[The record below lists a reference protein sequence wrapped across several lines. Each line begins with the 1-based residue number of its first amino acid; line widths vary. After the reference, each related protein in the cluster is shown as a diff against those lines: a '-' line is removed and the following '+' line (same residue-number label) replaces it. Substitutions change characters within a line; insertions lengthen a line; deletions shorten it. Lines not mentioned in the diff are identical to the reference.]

1 MNFFLTYSSV
11 PDVNIC
17 ISVEVGLIITKMDTQ
32 NGEIWALSALLK
44 VKHKVPLNKTQHHHL
59 TTQLYCS
66 SKISAWYFLTSFS
79 ALGIKIT
86 SICVYQSWICAI
98 HSPY

>member
-44 VKHKVPLNKTQHHHL
+44 VKHGTGFKLL
-59 TTQLYCS
+59 LMRDFF
-66 SKISAWYFLTSFS
+66 ISILEM
-79 ALGIKIT
+79 LKNPGHI
-86 SICVYQSWICAI
+86 Q
-98 HSPY
+98 

>member
-44 VKHKVPLNKTQHHHL
+44 VKH
-59 TTQLYCS
+59 
-66 SKISAWYFLTSFS
+66 
-79 ALGIKIT
+79 ALGQT
-86 SICVYQSWICAI
+86 NLYYQYLHLQVHFFQSKG
-98 HSPY
+98 SS

>member
-17 ISVEVGLIITKMDTQ
+17 ISVEVGLIITKMDAQ

-44 VKHKVPLNKTQHHHL
+44 VKHGTGFK
-59 TTQLYCS
+59 
-66 SKISAWYFLTSFS
+66 
-79 ALGIKIT
+79 
-86 SICVYQSWICAI
+86 AI
-98 HSPY
+98 VNARLFYKYT

>member
-17 ISVEVGLIITKMDTQ
+17 ISVDVGLIITKMDTQ

-44 VKHKVPLNKTQHHHL
+44 VKHGTGFKTIVNARL
-59 TTQLYCS
+59 FYKYT
-66 SKISAWYFLTSFS
+66 
-79 ALGIKIT
+79 
-86 SICVYQSWICAI
+86 
-98 HSPY
+98 